1 MRETVLAQ
9 DITRLL
15 QAAGEGDRAALDRL
29 VPLVYESL
37 RRIARS
43 QRAGEQRAHTLSTT
57 ALVNEAWLRLLGPE
71 RAEWQ
76 CEAHFYRYAAKAMR
90 HILID
95 AARSRQA
102 QKRGGGVEH
111 IELDSAPPI
120 AEQACGELLAL
131 DQALLQLAEVN
142 PRLAQVVE
150 LRFFAG
156 LEVEQ
161 VAEVLGINA
170 RSVVRDW
177 AKARALL
184 AQMLESDLLDA

>member
-1 MRETVLAQ
+1 VRETVLAQ

-15 QAAGEGDRAALDRL
+15 QAAGEGDRAALEQL

-71 RAEWQ
+71 QADWQ

-111 IELDSAPPI
+111 VELDSAPPI

-131 DQALLQLAEVN
+131 DQALLRLAEVN
-142 PRLAQVVE
+142 PRLVQVVE

-184 AQMLESDLLDA
+184 AQMLESDLLGT